1 MASIKKESVAY
12 EGECEPV
19 FSSNA
24 LQGSLLGVSWRKTL
38 ANNIDAV
45 ATSSKHSTVLPLLC

>member
-1 MASIKKESVAY
+1 MASIKKESVE

-24 LQGSLLGVSWRKTL
+24 LQGNLLGVSWRKTL

-45 ATSSKHSTVLPLLC
+45 AMSSKHSTVLPLLC